1 MLIAFTEDL
10 LELVANFSGEQ
21 PLQNLVGGE
30 LGGVFG
36 FGSALEERCRAYLE
50 GLRWPDGVKCPR
62 CGSDKISRIRTRD
75 QLDCDSCRYRFSVTA
90 GTIFH
95 GSHLPLWKWFIA
107 VYLIVEAQKGTS
119 INQLKRTI
127 RVSYKTAWYLRHRI
141 RAALTEVDIRLMR
154 GMDEVNEVL
163 LGGEME
169 DEGQR
174 SRANKTLFE
183 AADSTKTTYS
193 NRDIKCCPQAH
204 AEHVDTHLDELRYLS
219 NNREIPYMLRDALWK
234 LMVVRQIAL
243 LRDQWAKDKGENAA
257 PD

>member
-1 MLIAFTEDL
+1 VSKEQEVNLTKLIER
-10 LELVANFSGEQ
+10 SY
-21 PLQNLVGGE
+21 
-30 LGGVFG
+30 
-36 FGSALEERCRAYLE
+36 SEERCRAYLE

-107 VYLIVEAQKGTS
+107 VYLIVSSPKGTS

-141 RAALTEVDIRLMR
+141 RAALTEADTHLVRSM
-154 GMDEVNEVL
+154 
-163 LGGEME
+163 GEME

-174 SRANKTLFE
+174 CRANKTLLE

-193 NRDIKCCPQAH
+193 NSDIKCCPQAH
-204 AEHVDTHLDELRYLS
+204 AEHLDTHLDELSYLFD
-219 NNREIPYMLRDALWK
+219 NRENLKVLRNALWK
-234 LMVVRQIAL
+234 IMVVDNL
-243 LRDQWAKDKGENAA
+243 
-257 PD
+257 PY